1 MSDIKILA
9 LDLDG
14 TLFTTDKKVSEEN
27 KVALKAAR
35 EKGIKVVITTGRP
48 LKAIGNLLEDLELVS
63 DEDYS
68 ITFNGGL
75 VQQNTGKI
83 LTKTAMTRQ
92 EVEDI
97 HEELYQVG
105 LPTDILSEGTVY
117 SIANKGH
124 HSQYHLANPL
134 LEFIEV
140 DDLEQVPKDVV
151 YNKIVSVIDATYL
164 DQQIAKLPDRLKVDY
179 EMFKSRDIILE
190 LMPKGVHKAVGL
202 ELLTKHLGLD
212 SSQVMAMGD
221 EANDLSMLE
230 WAGLGVA
237 MANGIPEAKAIAKA
251 TTICNNDESGVAE
264 AIGKYILSEEN

>member
-1 MSDIKILA
+1 MLDIKILA

-83 LTKTAMTRQ
+83 LAKTAMTRQ

-105 LPTDILSEGTVY
+105 LPIDILSEGTVY

-237 MANGIPEAKAIAKA
+237 MANGIPEAKATAKA

-264 AIGKYILSEEN
+264 AVGKYILSEEN

>member
-83 LTKTAMTRQ
+83 LAKTAMTRQ

-105 LPTDILSEGTVY
+105 LPKDILSEGTVY